1 MTEIDID
8 VDMGKATIV
17 YEDPEGGTVRETVEN
32 EYIVYFQDHWLL
44 RHGEDEDGNDLVRR
58 IPLQRVHYVDRN
70 VEEFED
76 ELGTLRNQVESVAN
90 DIRSRV
96 FGGREDD
103 TTVDDD
109 RPIEINVES
118 GDDDPDHS

>member
-1 MTEIDID
+1 MDI
-8 VDMGKATIV
+8 DMGKATIV
-17 YEDPEGGTVRETVEN
+17 YEHPEEGTVKETVEN
-32 EYIVYFQDHWLL
+32 EYIAYFQDHWLM
-44 RHGEDEDGNDLVRR
+44 RHGEDEEGNDLVRR

-96 FGGREDD
+96 FGGREEGEARENE
-103 TTVDDD
+103 

-118 GDDDPDHS
+118 GDDDNPDHS